1 MRKTVLTLTLAAL
14 LLTSCAAQENG
25 GNTKQTAGE
34 VTEGAEVMLT
44 LDAEPL
50 LFSSGE
56 RYIAEYAV
64 FYTRPEIYNTSD
76 LAFESLAYAKY
87 DKRSGDLVYTEK

>member
-14 LLTSCAAQENG
+14 LLPSCAAQENG

-44 LDAEPL
+44 LDAESS
-50 LFSSGE
+50 LFGSGE
-56 RYIAEYAV
+56 RFEDDYAV
-64 FYTRPEIYNTSD
+64 FHTRPETYNPSGRE
-76 LAFESLAYAKY
+76 FESLAYAKY